1 MCDCKK
7 KLIDLTEKHKL
18 CNTVRFENPIKK
30 TKDPEPIIELL
41 EFHRSTEDDS
51 PCCPISTEE
60 VHDEVQCAGGDST
73 SSEEEDDIVELTDI
87 SPEELI
93 AQEEEE
99 KRIKDE
105 LALIQLTKLT
115 KKKVRT
121 KK

>member
-41 EFHRSTEDDS
+41 EFHRS
-51 PCCPISTEE
+51 STEE
-60 VHDEVQCAGGDST
+60 VHDEVQCAGGDGT

-99 KRIKDE
+99 KRMKDE

>member
-7 KLIDLTEKHKL
+7 KLIDLTEKHKW
-18 CNTVRFENPIKK
+18 CNTVRFENPNKK

-41 EFHRSTEDDS
+41 EFHRSTE
-51 PCCPISTEE
+51 CPISTEE
-60 VHDEVQCAGGDST
+60 VHDEVPCAGGDST

-99 KRIKDE
+99 KRMKDE